1 MKNDN
6 VRGEGSTSAGGKGR
20 NKGGGFG
27 KGGLCVCAS
36 CGYSEPHA
44 RGVKCTTLRCPSC
57 DKPLIREELLLAK
70 KQDNDEKRDK

>member
-1 MKNDN
+1 MKGGNG
-6 VRGEGSTSAGGKGR
+6 RGDGSSSQGGKGR

-36 CGYSEPHA
+36 CGYSEPHE

-57 DKPLIREELLLAK
+57 GKPLIREELLNAR
-70 KQDNDEKRDK
+70 NRGV